1 MKTNKEKFLELVE
14 KKPSPAIKKI
24 MWRKRNRWWL
34 THWQKLQFK
43 YLQYKNQNKDDEEN
57 INN

>member
-1 MKTNKEKFLELVE
+1 MMKTNKEKFLELVE
-14 KKPSPAIKKI
+14 KEPSPAMKKI

-43 YLQYKNQNKDDEEN
+43 YLQYKNQTKEEE
-57 INN
+57 